1 MKIKELIKK
10 LSEFPLDIDV
20 LVEGYEDGFD
30 QIITVKSI
38 RVKTHQGKNDWWNG
52 EFDHIDG
59 KDGSPVVVI
68 LGNRN
73 KPENIKKVK

>member
-30 QIITVKSI
+30 QAITVKSI
-38 RVKTHQGKNDWWNG
+38 RVKQHQGKNDWWNG
-52 EFDHIDG
+52 EFDSIDG
-59 KDGSPVVVI
+59 NGGSPVIVI

-73 KPENIKKVK
+73 KPEITKKG